1 MKNMLAAALRW
12 KMDPWLALIHA
23 LFARIFLIK
32 MVRQCFV
39 YFHKNWIW
47 VIFIFL

>member
-1 MKNMLAAALRW
+1 MLAAALRW
-12 KMDPWLALIHA
+12 KMDPWLALIRA

-32 MVRQCFV
+32 MFRQYFV